1 MLKPAIRYENWL
13 TSKLR
18 ETWFDERYKYYY
30 CSPYYTDE
38 VMDNSTQV
46 QHRFVSVGKLEEL
59 QGYISYNIDR
69 ETDTVISLG
78 IVSFNVNSFCFAADV
93 HRAIKDIFDRFNFR
107 KLIFSVVVGNPTEK
121 QYDRLIQKYGGRIVG
136 VHKAEVKL
144 IDGHYYDLKVYE
156 VLQQD
161 YIDKKTTCNDTD
173 ETPPIDPF
181 SVYFTNAL
189 EDLYN
194 RVKKDKPSS
203 PYTAGFMKTIADVHE
218 MFVKGEL
225 QRKEIN

>member
-1 MLKPAIRYENWL
+1 MLKPAILYESQV
-13 TSKLR
+13 TTKLR

-46 QHRFVSVGKLEEL
+46 QHRFVSVSKLEEL

-69 ETDTVISLG
+69 ETDTVLSLG
-78 IVSFNVNSFCFAADV
+78 IISFNVNPFCFAADV

-121 QYDRLIQKYGGRIVG
+121 QYDRLIQRYGGRIVG
-136 VHKAEVKL
+136 VHKQDVKL

-156 VLQQD
+156 VLQKD
-161 YIDKKTTCNDTD
+161 YMDKRTACNNAEEAQQKELSDDTRRKL
-173 ETPPIDPF
+173 
-181 SVYFTNAL
+181 L

-194 RVKKDKPSS
+194 AFKQSGVHPGGYIVELIKDLE
-203 PYTAGFMKTIADVHE
+203 AQQHAKTE
-218 MFVKGEL
+218 
-225 QRKEIN
+225 